1 MKAHTSSMALLLAIL
16 IAGSNRAAQGAADS
30 FVNFETPP
38 VHPIALSP
46 DGGQLAVCN
55 LADGRLELFDV
66 SSGTAVS
73 VGSVP
78 VGLDPFSVRYRT
90 ASEAWVVNHISDSIS
105 VVDVE
110 ARRVVSTIQTLDTPA
125 DVIFA
130 GSTARAFV
138 SCATPNTVQVFD
150 PVTRQLVTNLV
161 IQAERPKALA
171 ASPDG
176 RKVYAAIFESGNGTT
191 VLGPKLSGSPIKVPF
206 PGTNSSGPVYSQNVV
221 SHPSGPY
228 RGQNPPPNKGTNF
241 SPAIKPQSNAPLP
254 TTSVV
259 VRKNSVGRWMD
270 DNSGDWTA
278 FVSGTNAPLTD
289 RVQGWDLADR
299 DVAVI
304 DASGERARLL
314 PIELKEGPLGLA
326 LDEGRG
332 RLYVLNRFTSS
343 LSIVDTESET
353 LVADVPLFDPTPRT
367 VKAGRRHLY
376 DSRRTSGLG
385 QASCAS
391 CHPDARMDRLAWD
404 LGDPSGEV
412 LQTTMNFLGSLIPV
426 TYHPMKG
433 VMMTQTLQDIIG
445 HEPFHWRGD
454 RSHIGEFNQTFTNL
468 LAAPTALA
476 ADELRELGDF
486 LATVRLPPNPF
497 RTLEN
502 GLSTNVPLP
511 GHRSLTGAP
520 LPNGDAKAGYLN
532 FRTTGSCISC
542 HTTPT
547 GLGFEYVTNNVV
559 SIGTNGEHKVTLVS
573 RLEGGLPAKT
583 AQFRNM
589 MDKVGMDG
597 ASTQSRAGFGFGH
610 DGGSGTLVRFVIA
623 EGRFTNRTDQF
634 VANLVAF
641 LLYLYRSDLLQATT
655 SRSLR

>member
-1 MKAHTSSMALLLAIL
+1 MASDPLTLDKTVKDLNPHL
-16 IAGSNRAAQGAADS
+16 DYVSR
-30 FVNFETPP
+30 TLPP
-38 VHPIALSP
+38 SEVDKSIGEPRGI
-46 DGGQLAVCN
+46 VWN
-55 LADGRLELFDV
+55 
-66 SSGTAVS
+66 SSGTRGYVTGM
-73 VGSVP
+73 GS
-78 VGLDPFSVRYRT
+78 R
-90 ASEAWVVNHISDSIS
+90 
-105 VVDVE
+105 
-110 ARRVVSTIQTLDTPA
+110 
-125 DVIFA
+125 
-130 GSTARAFV
+130 
-138 SCATPNTVQVFD
+138 
-150 PVTRQLVTNLV
+150 NLV
-161 IQAERPKALA
+161 
-171 ASPDG
+171 
-176 RKVYAAIFESGNGTT
+176 
-191 VLGPKLSGSPIKVPF
+191 
-206 PGTNSSGPVYSQNVV
+206 
-221 SHPSGPY
+221 
-228 RGQNPPPNKGTNF
+228 
-241 SPAIKPQSNAPLP
+241 
-254 TTSVV
+254 
-259 VRKNSVGRWMD
+259 
-270 DNSGDWTA
+270 
-278 FVSGTNAPLTD
+278 
-289 RVQGWDLADR
+289 
-299 DVAVI
+299 VI
-304 DASGERARLL
+304 DASGERAREL

-326 LDEGRG
+326 LDEGRS
-332 RLYVLNRFTSS
+332 RLYVLNRFSSS

-412 LQTTMNFLGSLIPV
+412 LQTTMNFLGSLVPV

-547 GLGFEYVTNNVV
+547 GLGIDFTNNAAGSTVPF
-559 SIGTNGEHKVTLVS
+559 IGTNGENHVALVQ

-589 MDKVGMDG
+589 LDKVGMDG

-610 DGGSGTLVRFVIA
+610 DGGSDTLVRFVIA
-623 EGRFTNRTDQF
+623 EGGFTNRTDQF

-641 LLYLYRSDLLQATT
+641 LLSVPGSDLPPATNSGPLRPGPASQDVPAGVGRQITLDSPVRGPLLDAMLKLADSPT
-655 SRSLR
+655 SRVDLIAKGSQGGSARGWFYDRSAGVFQSDRRNETLPAEALIDLAGAGSEITFTLVSRGTGQRLGIDRDSDGMYDGDELDTGTNPADPQSNLRIESIILGGPSNGELLLSFTAVSNHTYTVQFRDRFDSGPWSRWVDVVAYPSNRFVTLTNSLPADAESRAYRLVTPQAP